1 MKNFIFSF
9 LALLLLPTYMMGQA
23 QAIKGKVV
31 DSNGMGIP
39 GAIIASADARATA
52 DADFDGN
59 FTINAKPGD
68 VLKISMLGFD
78 SVSVPATAAPMTI
91 TLKEAGDTALKE
103 VVVIGYG
110 TRKKIDNTSAVAS
123 LKAED
128 VTKTKVLNASQAIQ
142 GKAAGVQVTS
152 SDAPGS
158 TPSVVIRGL
167 GTALGGRN
175 PLYIVDGM
183 PTENINNINTND
195 ITSYE
200 ILKDA
205 SALAIYG
212 TRAANGVI
220 IITTKKGKGDKVS
233 VEVESF
239 AGVRTPLKKV
249 KMANG
254 DQYAAYSNA
263 ALGTNT
269 FATNQPVN
277 TNWLDEITRT
287 GSYTQNNISVSGA
300 SENIKYFFSA
310 GNYEEKAILNGLD
323 YSRTTF
329 RNNNEFKLSKKVTLN
344 QNLSF
349 TSSKSA
355 PKPLGAFTNAY
366 KQSPIV
372 PVRFADGQYGVSR
385 VDANGVAGPVGSSFN
400 NVGNPVAQLDF
411 YDEQQRS
418 VTLQGGLKLDW
429 EIIDGLKFT
438 SQFNGE
444 YYNWKQYNFEDK
456 QGIWMAA
463 NPNKTEA
470 DYVAT
475 HEKDPVNLLTRGRE
489 EYFNWNLSNY
499 FTYNKV
505 FANIHDVEVTAGI
518 EASVKGPRETLT
530 IARKNVSE
538 NSNYW
543 SLYNAK
549 DAKGVDYVADITS
562 LYDIRYNESR
572 LASYFGRVQYKL
584 MDKYLFTG
592 TIRRDGSS
600 NFAKDY
606 RWGTFPSFGI
616 GWVMT
621 KESFLS
627 DIKGVDLIKLR
638 GSWGR
643 LGNQNVPLNTQAYAS
658 GLNAYLGGSLLYQ
671 GTTINSQID
680 PSLSWE
686 ITEEA
691 SAGVDFEFLSN
702 RLKGSFDVYDK
713 NTNNVILNTKPYM
726 TSGMTISTP
735 AHVGEVSN
743 KGFEVALRWDDKI
756 NDNLSYWVG
765 GNFSHNTNK
774 LAGLK
779 DFDISPV
786 VGGNLGNGQDTKML
800 NKTSVGQPLGSFY
813 LYEYAG
819 IDPANGKMLY
829 YNAAGDKV
837 TQNLLD
843 ANKDKKYVGSILPKN
858 NYGVTLGLNYKNID
872 FSVDGY
878 GTGGAKV
885 YNGKKAQR
893 FTGENIEASLTSNY
907 WTPTNTTAA
916 NPKPFNEVPVAS
928 TYYMES
934 GDFFRIN
941 NITLGYKLPLTET
954 SFINYCR
961 LYVNAINP
969 FITQKFSG
977 FSPELNGNG
986 DPYGTQGIELDA
998 YPTLRSF
1005 VIGAN
1010 LKF

>member
-31 DSNGMGIP
+31 DSSGMGVP
-39 GAIIASADARATA
+39 GAIISASESRASA

-59 FTINAKPGD
+59 FTINAKVGEI
-68 VLKISMLGFD
+68 LKISMLGFD
-78 SVSVPATAAPMTI
+78 AVSVPATAGQMTI

-110 TRKKIDNTSAVAS
+110 TRKKIDNTSAITS

-205 SALAIYG
+205 SSLAIYG

-239 AGVRTPLKKV
+239 GGIRTPLKKV
-249 KMANG
+249 KMADAN
-254 DQYAAYSNA
+254 QYASYTNA
-263 ALGTNT
+263 ALGTNR
-269 FATNQPVN
+269 FSTNQPIN
-277 TNWLDEITRT
+277 TNWFDEITRT
-287 GSYTQNNISVSGA
+287 GTYTQNNISISGA
-300 SENIKYFFSA
+300 TENVKYFFSA
-310 GNYEEKAILNGLD
+310 GNYQEKAVLNGLD
-323 YSRTTF
+323 YSRTNF
-329 RNNNEFKLSKKVTLN
+329 RNNNEFKLSKKITLN
-344 QNLSF
+344 QNFSF
-349 TSSKSA
+349 TSANST
-355 PKPLGAFTNAY
+355 PKPLSAFTNAY
-366 KQSPIV
+366 KQSSIV
-372 PVRFADGQYGVSR
+372 PVRFANGQYGAPFA
-385 VDANGVAGPVGSSFN
+385 DGNGVASPTGNSFN

-411 YDEQQRS
+411 YNEEQRS
-418 VTLQGGLKLDW
+418 ITLQGGLKLDY
-429 EIIDGLKFT
+429 EILEGLKFT

-444 YYNWKQYNFEDK
+444 YYTWKNYNFEDTK
-456 QGIWMAA
+456 NVWLAA
-463 NPNKTEA
+463 NPTRKDA
-470 DYVAT
+470 DYSST
-475 HEKDPVNLLTRGRE
+475 DPINLLTRGRE
-489 EYFNWNLSNY
+489 QYFNWNLSNY
-499 FTYNKV
+499 LTYNKV
-505 FANIHDVEVTAGI
+505 FAKIHDVELTAGI
-518 EASVKGPRETLT
+518 ETSVKGPREKLVIT
-530 IARKNVSE
+530 RKNVSPD
-538 NSNYW
+538 SNYW
-543 SLYNAK
+543 SLYNAT
-549 DAKGVDYVADITS
+549 DAKGVDYSGTVTNLQDIVF
-562 LYDIRYNESR
+562 NESK

-584 MDKYLFTG
+584 MDRYLVTG

-606 RWGTFPSFGI
+606 RWGTFPSVGL
-616 GWVMT
+616 GWIMT

-638 GSWGR
+638 GSWGK
-643 LGNQNVPLNTQAYAS
+643 LGNQNVPLNSQSYNS
-658 GLNAYLGGSLLYQ
+658 GLNSYLGGSILYE
-671 GTTINSQID
+671 GSSITSQID
-680 PSLSWE
+680 PALTWE
-686 ITEEA
+686 ITEES
-691 SAGVDFEFLSN
+691 SAGIDFEFLDS
-702 RLKGSFDVYDK
+702 RLKGSFDVYNK
-713 NTNNVILNTKPYM
+713 NTDNVILYVKPYP
-726 TSGMTISTP
+726 TSGITTASP
-735 AHVGEVSN
+735 SHVGEVSN
-743 KGFEVALRWDDKI
+743 KGYEISLRWDDKI
-756 NDNLSYWVG
+756 TEDLSYWVG
-765 GNFSHNTNK
+765 GNFSHNKNELTS
-774 LAGLK
+774 LK
-779 DFDISPV
+779 DVSLSQVI
-786 VGGNLGNGQDTKML
+786 GGNLGNGQDTKL
-800 NKTSVGQPLGSFY
+800 LYNNSVGQPLGSFY

-819 IDPANGKMLY
+819 VDPANGNMLY
-829 YNAAGDKV
+829 YNAAGNKV
-837 TQNLLD
+837 TQD
-843 ANKDKKYVGSILPKN
+843 ALSATEDKKYVGSILPKV
-858 NYGVTLGLNYKNID
+858 NYGVSLGLVYKNID

-893 FTGENIEASLTSNY
+893 FGGENIEASMTSNY
-907 WTPTNTTAA
+907 WTPTNTTAP
-916 NPKPFNEVPVAS
+916 NPRPFNTVPVAS

-941 NITLGYKLPLTET
+941 NITVGYKLPL
-954 SFINYCR
+954 SGDQFISSCR
-961 LYVNAINP
+961 IYLNAINP

-977 FSPELNGNG
+977 FSPELNADG
-986 DPYGTQGIELDA
+986 DPYKLQGIELDA